1 MPDGLQHESRTRKFL
16 IVDDHTAF
24 RRTIRPFLPAGT
36 IVECADGCEAV
47 AACAAERP
55 DWVLMDIEMPGMDGL
70 TATKELK
77 KRFPETQI
85 IIVTNHG
92 EEEFR
97 VAARE
102 LGVSGLILKEHLQE
116 LVPMIAAGEQ
126 RQRPQ

>member
-1 MPDGLQHESRTRKFL
+1 M
-16 IVDDHTAF
+16 DDHAAF

-36 IVECADGCEAV
+36 VVECADGCEAV

-97 VAARE
+97 AAARE
-102 LGVSGLILKEHLQE
+102 LGALGLVLKEHLQE
-116 LVPMIAAGEQ
+116 LMPLIAASEQ
-126 RQRPQ
+126 SHRKL